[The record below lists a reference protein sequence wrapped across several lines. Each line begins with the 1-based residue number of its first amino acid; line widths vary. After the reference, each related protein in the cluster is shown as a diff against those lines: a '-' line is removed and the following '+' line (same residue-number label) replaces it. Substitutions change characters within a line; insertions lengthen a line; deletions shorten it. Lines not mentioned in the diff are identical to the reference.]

1 MVAQKYTGRFKT
13 ASPDRYV
20 WLKEFAKKNR
30 ENMTLAEQVLWE
42 ELKKNQNGH
51 RFLRQH
57 IIGDYIVDF
66 LCKDDGLIV
75 EVDGGYHAER
85 EQQEDDALRTQFLES
100 TGFRVIRFTNEEVLY
115 DTENTIQE
123 IENKLK

>member
-20 WLKEFAKKNR
+20 LLKEFAKKNR

-42 ELKKNQNGH
+42 ELKKNQTGH

>member
-1 MVAQKYTGRFKT
+1 MKSQKYTGRFKT

-20 WLKEFAKKNR
+20 LLKEFAKKNR

-42 ELKKNQNGH
+42 ELKKNQTGH

-100 TGFRVIRFTNEEVLY
+100 MGFRVIRFTNEEVLY

>member
-1 MVAQKYTGRFKT
+1 MVVQKYTGRFKT
-13 ASPDRYV
+13 ASPDKYV
-20 WLKEFAKKNR
+20 LLKEFAKKNR

-42 ELKKNQNGH
+42 ELKKNQTGH

>member
-1 MVAQKYTGRFKT
+1 MKSQKYTGRFKT

-20 WLKEFAKKNR
+20 LLKEFAKKNR

-42 ELKKNQNGH
+42 ELKKNQTGH

-85 EQQEDDALRTQFLES
+85 EQQEDDTLRTQFLES
-100 TGFRVIRFTNEEVLY
+100 MGFRVIRFTNEEVLY

>member
-20 WLKEFAKKNR
+20 LLKEFAKKNR

-42 ELKKNQNGH
+42 ELKKNQTGH

-75 EVDGGYHAER
+75 EVDGGYHR
-85 EQQEDDALRTQFLES
+85 TDEQKKRDAQRTLDLEKKGYKVKSTMISINDIVLMRLLR
-100 TGFRVIRFTNEEVLY
+100 N
-115 DTENTIQE
+115 
-123 IENKLK
+123 